1 MTALS
6 GPAPEPA
13 AIWRLREL
21 PGRLFDFGVVLAL
34 LAVGAVIAL
43 SSTNEIPHLSS
54 ERIPLYLVVLVPLAS
69 LLVRR
74 RLPLVTFGVILAA
87 LIVESLLR
95 SPALVQPLV
104 LVGVYTIAART
115 EWRVSLIA
123 TAATAAVFLIASGL
137 ARGGAPTVAQLA
149 SSVVTIGAAYVV
161 GSYVRTRVA
170 YIDSLQQRAAQLIR
184 ERDLLARQ
192 AVAEERVRIAREL
205 HDIVAHHLSLLTVQA
220 AALQTQ
226 LEPGDPARD
235 TAESM
240 ARTGR
245 KAMDEMRRMLGVLR
259 LGDGET
265 PEHAPQ
271 PGIDEIPRLVD
282 EARDAGPDVTFS
294 IDGAPRP
301 VPPGIDLSAYRIV
314 QEALTNVL
322 RHAGTSRCRVA
333 VRFNADEL
341 ELRVTD
347 DGRGAAESR
356 AADAGK
362 TGGDGS
368 AGHGLVGMRER
379 VALFGGELF
388 AGAVP
393 GGGFAVRA
401 VLPLTARDAGA
412 LDPGT

>member
-1 MTALS
+1 MTAFS
-6 GPAPEPA
+6 GTSPEPA

-21 PGRLFDFGVVLAL
+21 PGRLFDFGVVFAL

-43 SSTNEIPHLSS
+43 SSTNEIPHLNS
-54 ERIPLYLVVLVPLAS
+54 ERIPLYLIVLVPLAS

-87 LIVESLLR
+87 LIAESLLR
-95 SPALVQPLV
+95 SPVLVQPLV

-123 TAATAAVFLIASGL
+123 TVATAVVFLIASGL
-137 ARGGAPTVAQLA
+137 ARGGAPSVAQFV
-149 SSVVTIGAAYVV
+149 SSLVTICAAYVV

-170 YIDSLQQRAAQLIR
+170 YIDSLQQRAAQLLR
-184 ERDLLARQ
+184 ERELLAQQ

-205 HDIVAHHLSLLTVQA
+205 HDVVAHHLSLLTVQA
-220 AALQTQ
+220 GALQTQ
-226 LEPGDPARD
+226 LAPGDPARD

-259 LGDGET
+259 LGEDTEM
-265 PEHAPQ
+265 PEHMPQ
-271 PGIDEIPRLVD
+271 PGIGEIPRLVA
-282 EARDAGPDVTFS
+282 EARDAGLDVSFAT
-294 IDGAPRP
+294 DGAARP

-322 RHAGTSRCRVA
+322 RHAGSARCSVT
-333 VRFNADEL
+333 VRFNAVDL

-347 DGRGAAESR
+347 DARGSAEGRAVETPST
-356 AADAGK
+356 D
-362 TGGDGS
+362 GD

-388 AGAVP
+388 TGAVP

-401 VLPLTARDAGA
+401 VLPLPPDAGVA
-412 LDPGT
+412 DASR

>member
-1 MTALS
+1 MTAFS
-6 GPAPEPA
+6 GPSPEPA

-43 SSTNEIPHLSS
+43 SSTNEIPHLNS
-54 ERIPLYLVVLVPLAS
+54 ERIPLYLIVLVPLAS

-87 LIVESLLR
+87 LIAESLLR
-95 SPALVQPLV
+95 SPVLVQPLV

-115 EWRVSLIA
+115 ELRVSLIA
-123 TAATAAVFLIASGL
+123 TVATAVVFLIASGL
-137 ARGGAPTVAQLA
+137 ARGGAPSVAQFV
-149 SSVVTIGAAYVV
+149 SSLVTICAAYIV

-170 YIDSLQQRAAQLIR
+170 YIDSLQQRAAQLLR
-184 ERDLLARQ
+184 ERELLAQQ

-205 HDIVAHHLSLLTVQA
+205 HDVVAHHLSLLTVQA

-226 LEPGDPARD
+226 LAPGDPARD

-259 LGDGET
+259 LADTEM
-265 PEHAPQ
+265 PEHTPQ
-271 PGIDEIPRLVD
+271 PGIGEIPRLVA
-282 EARDAGPDVTFS
+282 EARDAGLDVSFAT
-294 IDGAPRP
+294 DGTARP

-322 RHAGTSRCRVA
+322 RHAGSARCSVT
-333 VRFNADEL
+333 VRFNAEEL

-347 DGRGAAESR
+347 DARGSAEGRGVETP
-356 AADAGK
+356 G
-362 TGGDGS
+362 TDGH
-368 AGHGLVGMRER
+368 AGHGIVGMRER
-379 VALFGGELF
+379 VALFGGELI

-401 VLPLTARDAGA
+401 VLPLPADAGIA
-412 LDPGT
+412 DASG

>member
-1 MTALS
+1 MTAFS
-6 GPAPEPA
+6 GPSPEPA

-43 SSTNEIPHLSS
+43 SSTNEIPHLNS
-54 ERIPLYLVVLVPLAS
+54 ERIPLYLIVLVPLAS

-87 LIVESLLR
+87 LIAESLLR
-95 SPALVQPLV
+95 SPVLVQPLV

-115 EWRVSLIA
+115 ELRVSLIA
-123 TAATAAVFLIASGL
+123 TVATAVVFLIASGL
-137 ARGGAPTVAQLA
+137 ARGWAPSVAQFV
-149 SSVVTIGAAYVV
+149 SSLVTICAAYIV

-170 YIDSLQQRAAQLIR
+170 YIDSLQQRAAQLLR
-184 ERDLLARQ
+184 ERELLAQQ

-205 HDIVAHHLSLLTVQA
+205 HDVVAHHLSLLTVQA

-226 LEPGDPARD
+226 LAPGDPARD

-259 LGDGET
+259 LADTEMPKHT
-265 PEHAPQ
+265 PQ
-271 PGIDEIPRLVD
+271 PGIGEIPRLVA
-282 EARDAGPDVTFS
+282 EARDAGLDVSFAT
-294 IDGAPRP
+294 DGTARP

-322 RHAGTSRCRVA
+322 RHAGSARCSVT
-333 VRFNADEL
+333 VRFNAEEL

-347 DGRGAAESR
+347 DARGSAEGRGVETP
-356 AADAGK
+356 G
-362 TGGDGS
+362 TDGH
-368 AGHGLVGMRER
+368 AGHGIVGMRER
-379 VALFGGELF
+379 VALFGGELI

-401 VLPLTARDAGA
+401 VLPLPADAGIA
-412 LDPGT
+412 DASG